1 MPSAT
6 RRMNAVSLFS
16 GVGGLDLALHGLAV
30 TRLYC
35 EIDPRC
41 AAVLRARMA
50 AGDLPE
56 GPVHRDV
63 RTLDRAAL
71 RGYLGDAPVDIV
83 FGGFPCQD
91 LSTAGARRGL
101 DGERSGLFWE
111 IMRVLAALP
120 APPPFVLLE
129 NVAGIRSLALRQV
142 GTALAAAG
150 YDCRWTTLRVSA
162 LGGHHRRERWFCL
175 ARRRP
180 PLVVAHA
187 EGERGEHGRVPELPE
202 PVGGGLL
209 ALVRGLVRPTAEDT
223 GLWLREPDVARV
235 VDGVPE
241 RLDVDELRRNHMLG
255 NAVCPQQARFA
266 FEVLAGM
273 RPHPSKPG
281 VRANGPHPLA
291 ETYPDITRL
300 LRRFRAVPPAET
312 YPDLTRLLLSFSVG
326 RPAPRDDGPPAGGEA
341 ARVGFYLACAE

>member
-1 MPSAT
+1 
-6 RRMNAVSLFS
+6 MNGVSLFS

-50 AGDLPE
+50 AGDLPD
-56 GPVHRDV
+56 GPVHDDV
-63 RTLDRAAL
+63 RTLDRATL
-71 RGYLGDAPVDIV
+71 RRYLGDAPVDIV

-91 LSTAGARRGL
+91 LSTAGSRRGL

-111 IMRVLAALP
+111 IMRIVAALP
-120 APPPFVLLE
+120 DPPPFVLLE

-175 ARRRP
+175 ARLRS
-180 PLVVAHA
+180 PLVVADA
-187 EGERGEHGRVPELPE
+187 EGERGQHGRVSELPE
-202 PVGGGLL
+202 PVGGGFLEIVRR
-209 ALVRGLVRPTAEDT
+209 LVRRTEEDT

-266 FEVLAGM
+266 FEVLAGL

-281 VRANGPHPLA
+281 VRPQGRHPFA
-291 ETYPDITRL
+291 ETYPDLTRF
-300 LRRFRAVPPAET
+300 LRRFKARPPAET
-312 YPDLTRLLLSFSVG
+312 YPDLTRLLASLLVG
-326 RPAPRDDGPPAGGEA
+326 RCAPGIDRAPAGGEA
-341 ARVGFYLACAE
+341 APVGFYLASPE